1 MRIPALRL
9 VGDPVWRWRNAC
21 GLTVPHKYV
30 DLLAAIVKPV
40 GTAVAVTVKIRM
52 SPRLMFTWLA
62 GLTTVASAS
71 LVFAQPTG
79 PTPADADAGSAAPAP
94 VTPAPPVVWQGGD
107 VLDTGAWPGPGL
119 DELRA
124 LPTCTLD
131 DPQQIVGREILCRP
145 PVVPSAIHLGVSA
158 SWLVGLGIESP
169 DRDNAL
175 RGAHGAAV
183 DVDLWLNR
191 WLGIGARAQYL
202 AVKAVPNAVGAAPWG
217 DSFAGFGQ
225 ARARYFLDEVE
236 RDALTLTAG
245 VGYSL
250 RNADF
255 GPSSPV
261 ARVAIARDIG
271 SYVDDRTAATL
282 AVEIGY
288 EHGLDAE
295 QRRAVVFG
303 LRGGFERGIV
313 EPRNLGSRAGAPWFR
328 YVAGA
333 EFRASSDLGGAGT
346 LGFAIS
352 QNLHWRNTALFTF
365 GHGDGGLRGNTGA
378 TWGLLTGPR
387 VHLNNAD
394 ITAYADLQAGVA
406 LIGRATDAEL
416 APLGE
421 IELGIDFAVGCQTRI
436 NLGGRAQVQLD
447 DGLRTG
453 FFIIRVERGPGY
465 ARDCS
470 KATPLAN

>member
-1 MRIPALRL
+1 
-9 VGDPVWRWRNAC
+9 
-21 GLTVPHKYV
+21 
-30 DLLAAIVKPV
+30 
-40 GTAVAVTVKIRM
+40 
-52 SPRLMFTWLA
+52 MFTWLA
-62 GLTTVASAS
+62 SLAALASAS
-71 LVFAQPTG
+71 RATAQPTA
-79 PTPADADAGSAAPAP
+79 PTPPDASASAGAPTPVAPAP
-94 VTPAPPVVWQGGD
+94 LVVRQDGD

-131 DPQQIVGREILCRP
+131 DPQQVVGREILCRP
-145 PVVPSAIHLGVSA
+145 PVMPSAIQLGVSA
-158 SWLVGLGIESP
+158 SWLVGLGIESSN
-169 DRDNAL
+169 RDDAL
-175 RGAHGAAV
+175 RGAHGAAI
-183 DVDLWLNR
+183 DVDIWLTR

-202 AVKAVPNAVGAAPWG
+202 AVKAVPNAAGAAPWG

-225 ARARYFLDEVE
+225 ARARFLLDEVE

-245 VGYSL
+245 AGYSL
-250 RNADF
+250 RNAEF
-255 GPSSPV
+255 GPSTPV
-261 ARVAIARDIG
+261 ARIAIAREIG

-313 EPRNLGSRAGAPWFR
+313 EPHNLGSRPGAPWFR

-378 TWGLLTGPR
+378 TWGLLSGPR
-387 VHLNNAD
+387 AHLNNAD
-394 ITAYADLQAGVA
+394 LTVYADLQAGAA
-406 LIGRATDAEL
+406 LIGRTTDAEL

-421 IELGIDFAVGCQTRI
+421 IELGIDITVGCQTRL

-470 KATPLAN
+470 KSTPLAN

>member
-1 MRIPALRL
+1 MPDKI
-9 VGDPVWRWRNAC
+9 VIW
-21 GLTVPHKYV
+21 
-30 DLLAAIVKPV
+30 LAATTRAAAQLV
-40 GTAVAVTVKIRM
+40 GTAVAVIVKIRM
-52 SPRLMFTWLA
+52 SFRLKFTILVGLA
-62 GLTTVASAS
+62 ATRAS
-71 LVFAQPTG
+71 LVAAQ
-79 PTPADADAGSAAPAP
+79 
-94 VTPAPPVVWQGGD
+94 PAPPPPDGTGSGAVAPPVPAAPPVFRQDGD

-131 DPQQIVGREILCRP
+131 DPQQVVGREILCRP
-145 PVVPSAIHLGVSA
+145 PVVPSAVQVGVSA
-158 SWLVGLGIESP
+158 SWLLGLGIESP

-175 RGAHGAAV
+175 RGAHGVAIDADIWV
-183 DVDLWLNR
+183 TR
-191 WLGIGARAQYL
+191 WLALGARAQYL
-202 AVKAVPNAVGAAPWG
+202 AIKAVPNAAGDAPWG
-217 DSFAGFGQ
+217 DSLAGFGQ
-225 ARARYFLDEVE
+225 AHARYFLDEVE

-245 VGYSL
+245 AGYSL
-250 RNADF
+250 RNSEF
-255 GPSSPV
+255 GPSAPV
-261 ARVAIARDIG
+261 ARVAIAREIG

-288 EHGLDAE
+288 EHSLDAE

-303 LRGGFERGIV
+303 LRGGFERGII
-313 EPRNLGSRAGAPWFR
+313 EPRNLGTRAGAPWFR

-346 LGFAIS
+346 LGFAVS

-387 VHLNNAD
+387 AHFGNGDVS
-394 ITAYADLQAGVA
+394 IYADVQAGAA
-406 LIGRATDAEL
+406 LIGRAADAEL

-421 IELGIDFAVGCQTRI
+421 VELGIDIAVGCQTRI

-470 KATPLAN
+470 KSTPLAN